1 VNINEARDFNLLW
14 RKYRAIKCYFRDDP
28 KFHPSFTPLRDENTN
43 NNKKVLST
51 MICEKSE
58 KKSQE
63 ASKMNELQT

>member
-28 KFHPSFTPLRDENTN
+28 KFHPPSRRKHKQQQKSSLDNDLR
-43 NNKKVLST
+43 
-51 MICEKSE
+51 EKR